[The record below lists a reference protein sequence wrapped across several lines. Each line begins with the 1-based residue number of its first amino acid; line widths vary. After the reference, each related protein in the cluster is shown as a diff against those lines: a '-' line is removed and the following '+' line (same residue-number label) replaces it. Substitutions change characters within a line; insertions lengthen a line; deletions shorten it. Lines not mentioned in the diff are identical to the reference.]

1 MATIRDV
8 AREAGVSIATVS
20 RILNGSPRVSEE
32 TRRRVQAAATAL
44 DYWPN
49 AAARSLTTNRTQT
62 LGVLLPD
69 LYGEFFSEI
78 IRGID
83 QAAHREGSR
92 ILISVSHADT
102 NTLLTTART
111 MMGRTDGL
119 ILMAPDEPSAAAIER
134 IRRRF
139 SVVLLNPRFRVEDC
153 SSVSIAN
160 RKAAFMA
167 VNHLLRIGH
176 EQIAIIT
183 GPRGNVDAEERLLGY
198 RDAMTQ
204 AGREPDPA
212 LEFQGDFTESS
223 GFQAAAEM
231 LRSSSLPQ
239 AVFAANDYMALGF
252 MSALEQAGIRIPD
265 DVALAG
271 FDDIEISRYLSPPLT
286 TVHVDA
292 HQLGAR
298 AVRLLISS
306 MRTGGS
312 SVPSHE
318 VLPATLVVRSSC
330 HGAGNRR
337 SRPGRKE
344 NALADAPL
352 LSPPLSGKP
361 RKKKDGKETSV
372 LTRKEAPQ

>member
-1 MATIRDV
+1 MA
-8 AREAGVSIATVS
+8 
-20 RILNGSPRVSEE
+20 
-32 TRRRVQAAATAL
+32 
-44 DYWPN
+44 
-49 AAARSLTTNRTQT
+49 
-62 LGVLLPD
+62 
-69 LYGEFFSEI
+69 
-78 IRGID
+78 
-83 QAAHREGSR
+83 
-92 ILISVSHADT
+92 
-102 NTLLTTART
+102 
-111 MMGRTDGL
+111 
-119 ILMAPDEPSAAAIER
+119 
-134 IRRRF
+134 
-139 SVVLLNPRFRVEDC
+139 
-153 SSVSIAN
+153 
-160 RKAAFMA
+160 
-167 VNHLLRIGH
+167 
-176 EQIAIIT
+176 
-183 GPRGNVDAEERLLGY
+183 
-198 RDAMTQ
+198 Q

-223 GFQAAAEM
+223 GFRAAAEM

-252 MSALEQAGIRIPD
+252 MSALEQAGIRVPD

-306 MRTGGS
+306 MRTGES

-330 HGAGNRR
+330 HCAENRR
-337 SRPGRKE
+337 ARPSRKE
-344 NALADAPL
+344 NALADVPL